1 MKKLLVITAFL
12 LFAGIAFGQTLMK
25 GNLIGV
31 HVLSVELKPGATMDQ
46 FIDFFN
52 EKTKPAWEKTHEGM
66 KIIIMK
72 GIRGELMNEVGLIV
86 QFTDEAARDKSYNAD
101 GSMTEFG
108 EKVQEKMAPIF
119 TEMEKIGTWSSKYT
133 DWLVL

>member
-1 MKKLLVITAFL
+1 MRKLLVITALL
-12 LFAGIAFGQTLMK
+12 LFAGIAFGQTLNK

-31 HVLSVELKPGATMDQ
+31 HVLSVEFKQGATMDQ

-66 KIIIMK
+66 KIFIMK

>member
-1 MKKLLVITAFL
+1 MRKLLIITAIL

-31 HVLSVELKPGATMDQ
+31 HVTSVELKPGATMDQ

-52 EKTKPAWEKTHEGM
+52 KKAKPAWENAHEGM
-66 KIIIMK
+66 KVFIMK
-72 GIRGELMNEVGLIV
+72 GIRGENVNEIGMLF
-86 QFTDEAARDKSYNAD
+86 QFKDEAARDKSYNAD
-101 GSMTEFG
+101 GSMSEFG
-108 EKVQEKMAPIF
+108 QKAQEKLAPIL
-119 TEMEKIGTWSSKYT
+119 TEAEKIGTWTFKYT

>member
-1 MKKLLVITAFL
+1 MKKLFIITAFL

-31 HVLSVELKPGATMDQ
+31 HVMSVELKPGATMGQ

-66 KIIIMK
+66 KIFMMK
-72 GIRGELMNEVGLIV
+72 GIRGEHMNEIGLII
-86 QFTDEAARDKSYNAD
+86 QFTDEAARDQSYNAD
-101 GSMTEFG
+101 GSLSEFG
-108 EKVQEKMAPIF
+108 EKTQDKMAPVLV
-119 TEMEKIGTWSSKYT
+119 EAEKIGTWTFKYT
-133 DWLVL
+133 DWILL

>member
-12 LFAGIAFGQTLMK
+12 LFAGIAFGQTLQK

-31 HVLSVELKPGATMDQ
+31 HVMSVELKPGATMDQ

-52 EKTKPAWEKTHEGM
+52 KKAKPEWEKIHEGM
-66 KIIIMK
+66 KVFIMK
-72 GIRGELMNEVGLIV
+72 GIRGENVDEIGMLY
-86 QFTDEAARDKSYNAD
+86 QFKDEAARDKSYNDD
-101 GSMTEFG
+101 GSISEFG
-108 EKVQEKMAPIF
+108 QKVQEKLAPIL
-119 TEMEKIGTWSSKYT
+119 TEAGKIGTWTFKYT